1 MLNYKNFKFQYILTK
16 EINIFRTG
24 LFFLPSAP
32 SIASLFI
39 IVSLLINSFKRKS
52 SWFKDNSNFLIIL
65 ITLLMLLSSV
75 VQIFFINNSY
85 SEVLN
90 KNSSWIGLFN
100 WIPFFWIFCSSQEF
114 LKSKEDRILSSL
126 ILCLSTIPV
135 IFSGI
140 GQTFFNWHGPLELLN
155 GAIIWYQRPIDA
167 ISGLTAQFNHA
178 NYAGSWFTFILPL
191 CIAQSFNQTS
201 DKNKKYFLRIILTGI
216 ISCIFLTNS
225 RNAWGSSILSI
236 PLVLGTSSLQ
246 WFLPCVL
253 FTLTLI
259 LVTTQNF
266 FESGIQ
272 TLLKEVIPNKV
283 WQEFSYEGFKNLDVT
298 RLEILQEAFRV
309 IINNPLFGTGA
320 ASFTIIYQLEKGLW
334 KGHSHNILTELSI
347 SYGIPCTVILVY
359 FISRILIKSFHN
371 LYIKDK
377 KNIFDRS
384 IWTAVIIFLFSQQID
399 IQYFDGRISLV
410 FWILLA
416 GLKCINDENNSM
428 IKNAHK

>member
-1 MLNYKNFKFQYILTK
+1 M
-16 EINIFRTG
+16 
-24 LFFLPSAP
+24 
-32 SIASLFI
+32 
-39 IVSLLINSFKRKS
+39 
-52 SWFKDNSNFLIIL
+52 
-65 ITLLMLLSSV
+65 
-75 VQIFFINNSY
+75 
-85 SEVLN
+85 
-90 KNSSWIGLFN
+90 
-100 WIPFFWIFCSSQEF
+100 
-114 LKSKEDRILSSL
+114 
-126 ILCLSTIPV
+126 
-135 IFSGI
+135 
-140 GQTFFNWHGPLELLN
+140 N

-191 CIAQSFNQTS
+191 CIAQSFNQTN
-201 DKNKKYFLRIILTGI
+201 DKNKKYFLRVILAGI

-246 WFLPCVL
+246 WFLPCLL
-253 FTLTLI
+253 FTFTLI

-272 TLLKEVIPNKV
+272 TLLRDIIPNKV
-283 WQEFSYEGFKNLDVT
+283 WQEFTYEGFKNLDVT

-320 ASFTIIYQLEKGLW
+320 ASFTIIYQLEKGFW

-359 FISRILIKSFHN
+359 FISRILVKSFN
-371 LYIKDK
+371 NIYIKDK

-384 IWTAVIIFLFSQQID
+384 IWTAVIIFLLSQQID

-416 GLKCINDENNSM
+416 GLKCINDENNSI